1 MRLERHME
9 RKAWIASFGRPK
21 MTPQSLKASV
31 TGVSPYLRFG
41 ALSPRLFYRD
51 LAYLYRKVSATAARR
66 RAVCVRAQSDGPPP
80 PRLELMPPS
89 SSPRRTAAY

>member
-1 MRLERHME
+1 ME

-21 MTPQSLKASV
+21 MTPQSLKASL

-51 LAYLYRKVSATAARR
+51 LTYLYRKVSHAPTWNATAIR
-66 RAVCVRAQSDGPPP
+66 
-80 PRLELMPPS
+80 
-89 SSPRRTAAY
+89 

>member
-1 MRLERHME
+1 ME

-21 MTPQSLKASV
+21 MTPQSLKASL

-51 LAYLYRKVSATAARR
+51 LAYLYRKVSWQMDRHLLIRVAGASQFWL
-66 RAVCVRAQSDGPPP
+66 CC
-80 PRLELMPPS
+80 
-89 SSPRRTAAY
+89 